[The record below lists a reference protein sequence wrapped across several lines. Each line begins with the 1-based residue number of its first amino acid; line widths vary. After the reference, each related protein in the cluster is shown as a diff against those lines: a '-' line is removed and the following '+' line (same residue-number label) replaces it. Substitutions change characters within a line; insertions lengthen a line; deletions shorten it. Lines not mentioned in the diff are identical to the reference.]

1 MTASLML
8 RNRLQEAG
16 GHTSIKVFNMTSIAD
31 QYFFMKASFRSLA
44 ALLSLLM
51 AAGLARAQMPGAA
64 GHHHHHG
71 QAMQAQPDARKPVQ
85 FPPLLRQQML
95 GNMRAHLV
103 ALRDI
108 QEALGGGDFQKAAQ
122 IAESSLGMSSLR
134 DHHADENAKY
144 MPAPMAQL
152 GSAMHR
158 AASQFALAAQ
168 DASASGD
175 FKKPLAALAKL
186 SASCVACHA
195 AYRLH

>member
-1 MTASLML
+1 
-8 RNRLQEAG
+8 
-16 GHTSIKVFNMTSIAD
+16 
-31 QYFFMKASFRSLA
+31 MKA
-44 ALLSLLM
+44 
-51 AAGLARAQMPGAA
+51 P
-64 GHHHHHG
+64 
-71 QAMQAQPDARKPVQ
+71 PDKRQLVQ
-85 FPPLLRQQML
+85 FPPAQREHVLS
-95 GNMRAHLV
+95 NMRAHLV
-103 ALRDI
+103 SLRDI

-122 IAESSLGMSSLR
+122 IAESSLGMSSLH

>member
-1 MTASLML
+1 ML

-44 ALLSLLM
+44 ALLSLLL
-51 AAGLARAQMPGAA
+51 AVGLARAQMPGAA

-71 QAMQAQPDARKPVQ
+71 QAMRAQPDARQPVQ
-85 FPPLLRQQML
+85 FAPLLRQQML

-175 FKKPLAALAKL
+175 FKKPLAALASL
-186 SASCVACHA
+186 SGTCVACHA
-195 AYRLH
+195 AYRLQ